1 MIHEALSNP
10 RSIVVVGASN
20 DVTKPGGK
28 VLKNLL
34 DGAFAGQLWGINP
47 KERLVQGVECHPSA
61 AELPGPVDLAIVS
74 IPAPHVARAVEELI
88 LKAGCRA
95 FIVLS
100 AGFSEMGPDG
110 AALQHRLVE
119 LVDRHGACM
128 IGPNCMGVLTT
139 TYRGTFA
146 GPIPQLRPDGVD
158 FASGSGA
165 TAAFIMEAGMEM
177 GMSFSS
183 MFSVGNSA
191 QLGVEDILAWWDETF
206 DPATSPRVK
215 LLYME
220 KVDQPEKFLRHASSL
235 IAKGCRIAG
244 IKAGASEA
252 GNRAASSHT
261 GAMAS
266 SDGAVEALFRKAGV
280 VRCRGREDLM
290 LTAAVFRHKPLLG
303 KRLAIVTHAGGPG
316 VLLSDSLSKGGF
328 QVPQLTGPGAQAILD
343 GLFPGSSVQ
352 NPIDF
357 LATGTADQLR
367 HILDGLETHFSD
379 QLDGVVV
386 IFGTPGLADV
396 TPVYRV
402 IHEKQRTSRWPVY
415 AVLPS
420 VMSAHEAI
428 LNYQSWGGF
437 NFTDEVL
444 FGYTLNRAARVRT
457 YEKTCA
463 DDGLTVDRAAIRAV
477 IDAVGDGYLPP
488 ADVARLLDA
497 AGIPRAAEVVTAKPT
512 GVQSACEACGFP
524 LVMKV
529 VGPVHKTEVS
539 GVVLNVATAAE
550 ARAHF
555 DRLMAI
561 PQATGVLFQPQ
572 LSGTE
577 LFIGAT
583 REGRFG
589 HLVLCGMGGIYIEV
603 FRDVSEALAPI
614 CAAEADDMIRRL
626 RSYPLFRGVRGKPG
640 LNAAAFADAIRRV
653 GELCQAAPELAEL
666 DLNPLLASPDGVFAV
681 DARVRIQK

>member
-10 RSIVVVGASN
+10 GSIVVVGASN

-34 DGAFAGQLWGINP
+34 DGAFDGPLYGINP
-47 KERLVQGVECHPSA
+47 RETQVQGVPCFASP
-61 AELPGPVDLAIVS
+61 AELPAPVELAIVS
-74 IPAPHVARAVEELI
+74 IPAPLVARAVEDLI
-88 LKAGCRA
+88 LKAGCRS

-100 AGFSEMGPDG
+100 AGFKEMGPEG
-110 AALQHRLVE
+110 EALQVALVE
-119 LVDRHGACM
+119 LVERHGACM

-139 TYRGTFA
+139 RYRGTFA
-146 GPIPQLRPDGVD
+146 GPIPSLDPAGVD

-177 GMSFSS
+177 GLSFAS

-191 QLGVEDILAWWDETF
+191 QVGVEDILAWWDETF
-206 DPATSPRVK
+206 DPARSPRVK
-215 LLYME
+215 LVYME
-220 KVDQPEKFLRHASSL
+220 KIDQPGKFLRHAASL

-266 SDGAVEALFRKAGV
+266 SDTAVEALFRKAGV
-280 VRCRGREDLM
+280 LRCHGREDLM
-290 LTAAVFRHKPLLG
+290 LTAAVFQHKPLDG
-303 KRLAIVTHAGGPG
+303 RRIAIVTHAGGPG

-328 QVPQLTGPGAQAILD
+328 TIPRLTGPGARAILE

-367 HILDGLETHFSD
+367 HILDMLELHFAD
-379 QLDGVVV
+379 EIDGVVV

-402 IHEKQRTSRWPVY
+402 IHEKQLSCRKPIF

-420 VMSAHEAI
+420 VMTAHEAI
-428 LNYQSWGGF
+428 REYQSWGGC

-444 FGYTLNRAARVRT
+444 LGYTLNRAARLKT

-463 DDGLTVDRAAIRAV
+463 DELPVDRAAIRAIV
-477 IDAVGDGYLPP
+477 DRATDGYLPP
-488 ADVARLLDA
+488 SEVAGLLDA
-497 AGIPRAAEVVTAKPT
+497 AGIPRAAEVVVTSAD
-512 GVQSACEACGFP
+512 GVGAACDACAFP

-529 VGPVHKTEVS
+529 IGPVHKTDVG
-539 GVVLNVATAAE
+539 GVVLDVGSPAQAQAE
-550 ARAHF
+550 F
-555 DRLMAI
+555 ERLMGL
-561 PQATGVLFQPQ
+561 PQATGVLFQPM
-572 LSGTE
+572 LAGTE

-583 REGRFG
+583 REGDFG
-589 HLVLCGMGGIYIEV
+589 HLVLCGLGGIYIEV
-603 FRDVSEALAPI
+603 FRDVAEGLAPI

-626 RSYPLFRGVRGKPG
+626 RSYPLFSGVRGRPG
-640 LNAAAFADAIRRV
+640 LSAPAFARAIRLV
-653 GELCQAAPELAEL
+653 SALCQAAPEIAEL
-666 DLNPLLASPDGVFAV
+666 DVNPLLASPEGVFAV
-681 DARVRIQK
+681 DARIRIQK

>member
-1 MIHEALSNP
+1 MIHEALVNP
-10 RSIVVVGASN
+10 RSIAVVGASN

-34 DGAFAGQLWGINP
+34 DGAFAGPLYGLNP
-47 KERLVQGVECHPSA
+47 KERQVQGIPCFASA
-61 AELPGPVDLAIVS
+61 GELPGPVELAIVS
-74 IPAPHVARAVEELI
+74 IPAPLVARAVEDLI

-100 AGFSEMGPDG
+100 AGFKETSPEG
-110 AALQHRLVE
+110 AVLQDQLVE
-119 LVDRHGACM
+119 LVNRHGACM

-146 GPIPQLRPDGVD
+146 GPIPTLKPTGVD

-191 QLGVEDILAWWDETF
+191 QVGVEDILAWWDETF

-215 LLYME
+215 LVYME
-220 KVDQPEKFLRHASSL
+220 KIDAPEKFLRHASSL

-266 SDGAVEALFRKAGV
+266 SDSAVEALFRKAGV
-280 VRCRGREDLM
+280 MRCRGREDLM
-290 LTAAVFRHKPLLG
+290 LTAAVFAHKPLTG
-303 KRLAIVTHAGGPG
+303 KRIAIVTHAGGPG

-328 QVPQLTGPGAQAILD
+328 SVPQLTGPGAQAILD

-367 HILDGLETHFSD
+367 HIIDMIERHFADLIDGI
-379 QLDGVVV
+379 VV

-402 IHEKQRTSRWPVY
+402 IHEKQQTCSKPIF

-420 VMSAHEAI
+420 VMTAHGAI
-428 LNYQSWGGF
+428 LEYQSWGGC

-444 FGYTLNRAARVRT
+444 FGYTLNRAARLRT

-463 DDGLTVDRAAIRAV
+463 EPLAVDRPAIRAV
-477 IDAVGDGYLPP
+477 IDAAGDGYLPP

-497 AGIPRAAEVVTAKPT
+497 AGVPRAAEVVATAAA
-512 GVQSACEACGFP
+512 GVEAACAACAFP

-529 VGPVHKTEVS
+529 IGPVHKTDVG
-539 GVVLNVATAAE
+539 GVVLHVGSLAE
-550 ARAHF
+550 ANAEF
-555 DRLMAI
+555 ERLMRI
-561 PQATGVLFQPQ
+561 PQATGVLFQPM

-583 REGRFG
+583 REGNFG
-589 HLVLCGMGGIYIEV
+589 HLVLCGLGGIYIEV
-603 FRDVSEALAPI
+603 FRDVAEGLAPI

-626 RSYPLFRGVRGKPG
+626 RAYPLFKGVRGKQG
-640 LNAAAFADAIRRV
+640 LHAGAFAEAIRRV
-653 GELCQAAPELAEL
+653 SALCQAAPEIAEL
-666 DLNPLLASPDGVFAV
+666 DVNPLLASPEGVFAV
-681 DARVRIQK
+681 DARIRIQK